1 MSIKYHYRIGMQDT
15 SAIGMNIL
23 TKARLI
29 LIIIII
35 AQLPLSFLIE
45 SSHFNFGKGEVMHN

>member
-29 LIIIII
+29 LIIITI